1 VKIVNKHG
9 APKALIRFAN
19 KKNYDK
25 GRSEFSATGLLEEPR
40 IVAMEKLHGH
50 VMEDDPYE
58 NPWKYL
64 STVFHA
70 MMAENV
76 SDREGEVA
84 EERIFTDFCGT
95 TISGAMDL
103 QILSVDVEDFSKHV
117 TVGDYKFTTVFAT
130 KDTAKWEQQLNI
142 YAWLVEREKPGMIVD
157 KLEIYA
163 FLRDWRISSA
173 ERIKDYPPTTGMTIE
188 LPLWPF
194 REREE
199 FVAERI
205 RLHREAQENLP
216 DCSHEGRWPTGKIWW
231 VESMTA
237 FDPVKKKFNLKREAD
252 EFVKTMDRV
261 DQMDSVVHS
270 TFKTYRR
277 CLSYCHFSE
286 VCSQW
291 AEWKD
296 KQEGE
301 HGD

>member
-1 VKIVNKHG
+1 MVKILNQHG
-9 APKALIRFAN
+9 APKALIRFAE

-40 IVAMEKLHGH
+40 IVAMEKLHGNI
-50 VMEDDPYE
+50 MEDDPYE

-70 MMAENV
+70 MMADEV
-76 SDREGEVA
+76 SDGNEEIA
-84 EERIFTDFCGT
+84 EERIFTEFCGT

-103 QILSVDVEDFSKHV
+103 QIVDVDMEDFSKRV
-117 TVGDYKFTTVFAT
+117 TIGDYKFTTVFAT
-130 KDTAKWEQQLNI
+130 KDTLKWEQQLNI
-142 YAWLVEREKPGMIVD
+142 YAWLVEREKT
-157 KLEIYA
+157 
-163 FLRDWRISSA
+163 
-173 ERIKDYPPTTGMTIE
+173 IKP
-188 LPLWPF
+188 PLWTF

-216 DCSHEGRWPTGKIWW
+216 DCSHEARWPTGKIWW

-237 FDPVKKKFNLKREAD
+237 FDPVKKRFNLKREAD
-252 EFVKTMDRV
+252 KFVKTLSPA

-286 VCSQW
+286 VCDQW
-291 AEWKD
+291 NDWLEK
-296 KQEGE
+296 GE
-301 HGD
+301 RK

>member
-1 VKIVNKHG
+1 MVKILNQHG
-9 APKALIRFAN
+9 APKALIRFAK

-40 IVAMEKLHGH
+40 IVAMEKLHGNI
-50 VMEDDPYE
+50 MEDDPYE

-70 MMAENV
+70 MMADEV
-76 SDREGEVA
+76 SDGNEEIA
-84 EERIFTDFCGT
+84 EERIFTEFCGT

-103 QILSVDVEDFSKHV
+103 QIVDVDMEDFSKRV
-117 TVGDYKFTTVFAT
+117 TIGDYKFTTVFAT
-130 KDTAKWEQQLNI
+130 RDTLKWEQQLNI
-142 YAWLVEREKPGMIVD
+142 YAWLVEREKPGMSVD
-157 KLEIYA
+157 SVEIYA

-173 ERIKDYPPTTGMTIE
+173 ERIKDYPPTPGMTIK
-188 LPLWPF
+188 LPLWTF

-216 DCSHEGRWPTGKIWW
+216 DCSHEARWPTGKIWW

-237 FDPVKKKFNLKREAD
+237 FDPVKKRFNLKREAD
-252 EFVKTMDRV
+252 KFVKTLSPV

-286 VCSQW
+286 VCDQW
-291 AEWKD
+291 NDWLEK
-296 KQEGE
+296 GE
-301 HGD
+301 RK